1 MKLRRVILSTKIFQP
16 LSRWRSGFM
25 GFKSVEDGG
34 FDLEKFRVM
43 PLFKGLGRRAM
54 VWSIPLAI
62 VTIGMILRFANLE
75 PVVYWGDEVYSSM
88 RIFGYTTVEIHRAIA
103 RNPLLSAEVLQSF
116 QTLDPT
122 NGLNASIKSMAIEDS
137 HIAPL
142 YFVLARIWAS
152 CFGDSAASLRSLS
165 GVFGVLLMPATYY
178 LAFELFNAGMDG
190 RRGPPVGLRRSTDRE
205 PGDRRTAPRS
215 ARAPHAIASWAMVLV
230 ASSPLHLL
238 MAREVRLYSLWTLMT
253 VLSSIFLL
261 RALKQPSGERWG
273 LFAIV
278 LTLNFYSNFLTI
290 ITFAGY
296 LIYVLVTHRADRA
309 LIRQFGVASSVSLM
323 GFAPWLGIF
332 LTRQIVDN
340 RDTEGVVGIMSGRLA
355 IRNWFELLRRL
366 VIDFNTTPAT
376 SIGWSI
382 GLTAMTLLLIGL
394 LILGFRRLIQERGLP
409 VWLFILTLT
418 LPLPLCFFDRSL
430 QGLLPSR
437 YLLPSYIGLQL
448 VLAYWL
454 GQQTIARSR
463 AVWCSLIM
471 VMIVLVGGLSCG
483 QAIAADT
490 WWNKHFS
497 NCNPAIA
504 RMVNQSPNPLI
515 ISDGTGGKFF
525 DHALSNIL
533 SLSRLVRPGTQ
544 FQLTTE
550 IAAPMTIATG
560 FSDRFVVTP
569 SKILRDRLEQ
579 QHPGKLQPLLEL
591 ENPYR
596 GSPIC
601 LWRLLP

>member
-1 MKLRRVILSTKIFQP
+1 MGLKSFDGDEFASESIGAMPWQNRLGQRAVAWSWP
-16 LSRWRSGFM
+16 LLIVMIGF
-25 GFKSVEDGG
+25 V
-34 FDLEKFRVM
+34 
-43 PLFKGLGRRAM
+43 
-54 VWSIPLAI
+54 
-62 VTIGMILRFANLE
+62 LRFANLE

-88 RIFGYTTVEIHRAIA
+88 RIFGYTTTGIHRAIA
-103 RNPLLSAEVLQSF
+103 HNPLITAEILQSF
-116 QTLDPT
+116 QSLNPS

-142 YFVLARIWAS
+142 YFILARIWAS
-152 CFGDSAASLRSLS
+152 CFGDSAGSLRSLS
-165 GVFGVLLMPATYY
+165 AMFGALLMPATYY
-178 LAFELFNAGMDG
+178 LAFELFSAGTDG
-190 RRGPPVGLRRSTDRE
+190 RRALPVGMRRSTDGDR
-205 PGDRRTAPRS
+205 GDRRTAPRS

-230 ASSPLHLL
+230 ASSPLHFL
-238 MAREVRLYSLWTLMT
+238 MAREVRLYSLWTLTT

-278 LTLNFYSNFLTI
+278 LTLNFYSNFLAI

-296 LIYVLVTHRADRA
+296 LIYVIVSHWRDRA
-309 LIRQFGVASSVSLM
+309 LVRQFGVASCVSLM
-323 GFAPWLGIF
+323 AFAPWLGIF
-332 LTRQIVDN
+332 LTRRIVDN

-366 VIDFNTTPAT
+366 VIDFNTTPGT
-376 SIGWSI
+376 SIGWAI
-382 GLTAMTLLLIGL
+382 GLTAMTGLLIGL
-394 LILGFRRLIQERGLP
+394 LILGFRRLMQERGLP

-418 LPLPLCFFDRSL
+418 LPFPLCFFDRSL

-463 AVWCSLIM
+463 VIWSVIMATIVAVG
-471 VMIVLVGGLSCG
+471 VLSCG
-483 QAIAADT
+483 QSIAADH

-504 RMVNQSPNPLI
+504 RMVNQTPNPLI

-525 DHALSNIL
+525 DHGLSNIL
-533 SLSRLVRPGTQ
+533 SLSRSLRPGTQ

-550 IAAPMTIATG
+550 IAAPMTIASG
-560 FSDRFVVTP
+560 FSDQFVVTP

-579 QHPGKLQPLLEL
+579 QYPGKLQPLLEL

-596 GSPIC
+596 GSPVC

>member
-1 MKLRRVILSTKIFQP
+1 MGLKSFEGDEFTSETIGASP
-16 LSRWRSGFM
+16 SHRS
-25 GFKSVEDGG
+25 
-34 FDLEKFRVM
+34 
-43 PLFKGLGRRAM
+43 LGRQAM
-54 VWSIPLAI
+54 TWSGPLVI
-62 VTIGMILRFANLE
+62 VTIGLVLRFANLE

-88 RIFGYTTVEIHRAIA
+88 RIFGYTTTGIHRAIA
-103 RNPLLSAEVLQSF
+103 HNPLLSAEILQSF
-116 QTLDPT
+116 QSLDPS

-142 YFVLARIWAS
+142 YFILARIWAS
-152 CFGDSAASLRSLS
+152 CFGDSAGSLRSLS
-165 GVFGVLLMPATYY
+165 AVFGVLLMPATYY
-178 LAFELFNAGMDG
+178 LAFELFGAATDG
-190 RRGPPVGLRRSTDRE
+190 RRAPPVGRRRLTDRE

-215 ARAPHAIASWAMVLV
+215 TRIPHAIASWAMVLV
-230 ASSPLHLL
+230 ASSPLHFL
-238 MAREVRLYSLWTLMT
+238 MAREVRLYSLWTLTT
-253 VLSSIFLL
+253 VLTSIFLL
-261 RALKQPSGERWG
+261 RALRQPSGERWG

-278 LTLNFYSNFLTI
+278 LTLNFYSNFLAI

-296 LIYVLVTHRADRA
+296 LIYVLVSHWRDRA
-309 LIRQFGVASSVSLM
+309 LIRQFGVAACVSLFA
-323 GFAPWLGIF
+323 FAPWMGIF

-340 RDTEGVVGIMSGRLA
+340 RDSEGVLGIMSGRLA
-355 IRNWFELLRRL
+355 LRNWFELLRRL

-376 SIGWSI
+376 AIGWSI
-382 GLTAMTLLLIGL
+382 GLTTMTGLLIGL
-394 LILGFRRLIQERGLP
+394 LILGFRRLMQERGLP

-454 GQQTIARSR
+454 GHQTIARSR
-463 AVWCSLIM
+463 AIGSSLIM
-471 VMIVLVGGLSCG
+471 VVIVAVGVLSCG
-483 QAIAADT
+483 QAIAADH

-504 RMVNQSPNPLI
+504 RLVNQAPNPLI

-525 DHALSNIL
+525 DHGLSNIL
-533 SLSRLVRPGTQ
+533 SLSRSVRPGTQ

-579 QHPGKLQPLLEL
+579 QHPGKLQPVLEL

-596 GSPIC
+596 GSPVC

>member
-1 MKLRRVILSTKIFQP
+1 MGLKSFEGDEF
-16 LSRWRSGFM
+16 SG
-25 GFKSVEDGG
+25 GG
-34 FDLEKFRVM
+34 FPVRLWW
-43 PLFKGLGRRAM
+43 KGLGRRTM
-54 VWSIPLAI
+54 IWSGPLVI

-88 RIFGYTTVEIHRAIA
+88 RIFGYTTVAIHRAIA
-103 RNPLLSAEVLQSF
+103 HNPLLSAEVLQSF
-116 QTLDPT
+116 QTLDPS
-122 NGLNASIKSMAIEDS
+122 NGLNATIKSMAIEDS

-142 YFVLARIWAS
+142 YFILARIWAS
-152 CFGDSAASLRSLS
+152 WFGDSAGSLRSLS
-165 GVFGVLLMPATYY
+165 AVFGVLLMPATYY
-178 LAFELFNAGMDG
+178 LAFELFGAGTDG
-190 RRGPPVGLRRSTDRE
+190 RRAPPVGLRRLTDR
-205 PGDRRTAPRS
+205 PTGDRRTAPRS

-273 LFAIV
+273 LFAIA
-278 LTLNFYSNFLTI
+278 LTLNFYSNFLAI
-290 ITFAGY
+290 ITFVGY
-296 LIYVLVTHRADRA
+296 LIYVVVSYRADRA
-309 LIRQFGVASSVSLM
+309 LIRQFGVASAVSLM
-323 GFAPWLGIF
+323 GFSPWLGIF
-332 LTRQIVDN
+332 LTRQMVDN
-340 RDTEGVVGIMSGRLA
+340 RDTEGVVGVMSGRLA
-355 IRNWFELLRRL
+355 MRNWFELLRRL
-366 VIDFNTTPAT
+366 VIDFNTTPST
-376 SIGWSI
+376 GIGWAI

-394 LILGFRRLIQERGLP
+394 LILAFRRLMQERGLP

-448 VLAYWL
+448 LLAYWL
-454 GQQTIARSR
+454 GQQTIARWSATDRRSSR
-463 AVWCSLIM
+463 GVLCSLIM
-471 VMIVLVGGLSCG
+471 AMIVLVGGLSCG

-504 RMVNQSPNPLI
+504 RTVNQAPNPLI

-533 SLSRLVRPGTQ
+533 SLSRSLRPGTQ

-550 IAAPMTIATG
+550 IAAPITIASG
-560 FSDRFVVTP
+560 FSDWFVVTP
-569 SKILRDRLEQ
+569 SQTLRDRLEQ
-579 QHPGKLQPLLEL
+579 QYPGKLQPLLEL

-596 GSPIC
+596 GSPVC

>member
-1 MKLRRVILSTKIFQP
+1 
-16 LSRWRSGFM
+16 
-25 GFKSVEDGG
+25 
-34 FDLEKFRVM
+34 
-43 PLFKGLGRRAM
+43 
-54 VWSIPLAI
+54 
-62 VTIGMILRFANLE
+62 
-75 PVVYWGDEVYSSM
+75 
-88 RIFGYTTVEIHRAIA
+88 
-103 RNPLLSAEVLQSF
+103 
-116 QTLDPT
+116 
-122 NGLNASIKSMAIEDS
+122 
-137 HIAPL
+137 
-142 YFVLARIWAS
+142 
-152 CFGDSAASLRSLS
+152 
-165 GVFGVLLMPATYY
+165 LMPATYY
-178 LAFELFNAGMDG
+178 LAFELFSAGTDG
-190 RRGPPVGLRRSTDRE
+190 RRALPVGMRRSTDGDR
-205 PGDRRTAPRS
+205 GDRRTAPRS

-230 ASSPLHLL
+230 ASSPLHFL
-238 MAREVRLYSLWTLMT
+238 MAREVRLYSLWTLTT

-278 LTLNFYSNFLTI
+278 LTLNFYSNFLAI

-296 LIYVLVTHRADRA
+296 LIYVTVSHWRDRA
-309 LIRQFGVASSVSLM
+309 LVRQFGVASCVSLM
-323 GFAPWLGIF
+323 AFAPWLGIF
-332 LTRQIVDN
+332 LTRRIVDN

-366 VIDFNTTPAT
+366 VIDFNTTPGT
-376 SIGWSI
+376 SIGWAI
-382 GLTAMTLLLIGL
+382 GLTAMTGLLIGL
-394 LILGFRRLIQERGLP
+394 LILGCRRLLQERGLP

-454 GQQTIARSR
+454 EQQTIARSR
-463 AVWCSLIM
+463 VVWSLIM
-471 VMIVLVGGLSCG
+471 ATIVAVGVLSCG
-483 QAIAADT
+483 QAIAANQ

-504 RMVNQSPNPLI
+504 RMVNQTPNPLI

-525 DHALSNIL
+525 DHGLSNIL
-533 SLSRLVRPGTQ
+533 SLSRSVRPGTQ

-579 QHPGKLQPLLEL
+579 QYPGKLQPLLEL

-596 GSPIC
+596 GSPVC

>member
-1 MKLRRVILSTKIFQP
+1 MGLKSFEGDGFA
-16 LSRWRSGFM
+16 SG
-25 GFKSVEDGG
+25 GWGALLWE
-34 FDLEKFRVM
+34 
-43 PLFKGLGRRAM
+43 GLGRRSAA
-54 VWSIPLAI
+54 WGWPLAI
-62 VTIGMILRFANLE
+62 VMIGVILRFANLE

-88 RIFGYTTVEIHRAIA
+88 RIFGYTTLGIHRAIA
-103 RNPLLSAEVLQSF
+103 HNPLLTAEILQSF
-116 QTLDPT
+116 QTLDPS

-137 HIAPL
+137 HVAPL
-142 YFVLARIWAS
+142 YFILARVWAS
-152 CFGDSAASLRSLS
+152 CFGDSAGSLRSLS
-165 GVFGVLLMPATYY
+165 AVFGVLLMPATYY
-178 LAFELFNAGMDG
+178 LAFELFSPGTDG
-190 RRGPPVGLRRSTDRE
+190 RRAPPVGMRRSTDGDR
-205 PGDRRTAPRS
+205 GDRRTAPRS

-238 MAREVRLYSLWTLMT
+238 MAREVRMYSLWTLTT
-253 VLSSIFLL
+253 VLTSIFLL

-278 LTLNFYSNFLTI
+278 LTLNFYSNFLAI

-296 LIYVLVTHRADRA
+296 LLYVTVSHWRDRA
-309 LIRQFGVASSVSLM
+309 LIRQFGVASSVSLI
-323 GFAPWLGIF
+323 GFAPWMGIF
-332 LTRQIVDN
+332 LTRQVVDN
-340 RDTEGVVGIMSGRLA
+340 RDTEGVVGVMSGRLA

-366 VIDFNTTPAT
+366 VIDFNTTPST
-376 SIGWSI
+376 SIGWAI
-382 GLTAMTLLLIGL
+382 GLMVMTGLLIGL
-394 LILGFRRLIQERGLP
+394 LILGFRRLMQERGLP

-454 GQQTIARSR
+454 GQQTIAQWSATDRRASR
-463 AVWCSLIM
+463 AVWSVIM
-471 VMIVLVGGLSCG
+471 AAIVAVGVLSCG
-483 QAIAADT
+483 QAIAANQ

-497 NCNPAIA
+497 NCNPEIA
-504 RMVNQSPNPLI
+504 RIVNQAPNPLI

-525 DHALSNIL
+525 DHGLSNIL
-533 SLSRLVRPGTQ
+533 SLSRSVRPGTQ

-579 QHPGKLQPLLEL
+579 QYPGKLQPVLEL

-596 GSPIC
+596 GSPVC